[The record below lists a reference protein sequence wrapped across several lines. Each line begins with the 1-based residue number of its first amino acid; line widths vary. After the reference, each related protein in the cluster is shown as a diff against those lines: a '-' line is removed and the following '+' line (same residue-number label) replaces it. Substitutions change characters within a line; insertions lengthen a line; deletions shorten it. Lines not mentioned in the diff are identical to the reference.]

1 MLKSLQINTLQGI
14 KMNFFTKKTT
24 KSIAIN
30 PLNGKTLKAWVRKQ
44 DKFTKD
50 WVKTAGFKGN
60 AEELLVVPNTKGNIK
75 TVLFG
80 ISEETNLYTY
90 AALPA
95 KLPQHVAGYYINTRM
110 NKDEATQYSIGWA
123 LGCYNFNK
131 YKSDDKKEFAKL
143 AMPDNANKKLVK
155 STVKATFMVRD
166 LINTPANNMGPD
178 ELTAVARKLAKAN
191 KATTKVITG
200 NDLLKKNYPAIYEV
214 GKASPRKPRL
224 IDIKWGNTKH
234 LKVTL
239 VGKGVCYDTGGLN
252 LKPGNNMI
260 YMKKDM
266 GGAAQVLGLASMIME
281 HKLPIRLRLLLPV
294 VENSVA
300 GNSLRPSDI
309 IKTRKGLSVEVGN
322 TDAEGRLILADALT
336 EASKEKPELV
346 INIATL
352 TGPSLG
358 QDFASMFSN
367 DDKNTQKLL
376 ASSKKLYDPMINLPL
391 WQPYKHALASTC
403 ADTNNVNSG
412 FSASGVMA
420 AALFLEKFV
429 EKNTPWIH
437 LDTVSW
443 VFSPTK
449 GRTAG
454 GDALGMRAVY
464 DMLAGKFG
472 KKK

>member
-1 MLKSLQINTLQGI
+1 MLKSIHTNTLQGI

-30 PLNGKTLKAWVRKQ
+30 PLNGKTLKSWVRKQ

-50 WVKTAGFKGN
+50 WIKTSNFKAN
-60 AEELLVVPNTKGNIK
+60 TDELLVIPNKKGAVK

-80 ISEETNLYTY
+80 VGEETNLYTY

-95 KLPQHVAGYYINTRM
+95 KLSQHAAGYYINARM
-110 NKDEATQYSIGWA
+110 NKDDATQYSIGWA
-123 LGCYNFNK
+123 LGCYNFAK
-131 YKSDDKKEFAKL
+131 YKSDDKKTFAKL

-178 ELTAVARKLAKAN
+178 ELTTAAKKLAKSH

-234 LKVTL
+234 PKVTL
-239 VGKGVCYDTGGLN
+239 VGKGVCFDTGGLN

-309 IKTRKGLSVEVGN
+309 IKTRKGLSVEIGN

-346 INIATL
+346 INFATL

-367 DDKNTQKLL
+367 NDKNTQKLL
-376 ASSKKLYDPMINLPL
+376 ASSKKLYDPMLNFPL
-391 WQPYKHALASTC
+391 WQPYKSAIASTC
-403 ADTNNVNSG
+403 ADVNNSSSG
-412 FSASGVMA
+412 FRVSHVIT

-429 EKNTPWIH
+429 EKNIPWIH

-443 VFSPTK
+443 VFTPTK
-449 GRTAG
+449 GRSAG

-464 DMLAGKFG
+464 DMLAGKFS
-472 KKK
+472 KK